1 MCNPLFKVADIR
13 EEHQRETEGLLDS
26 IRETSKELKLLQ
38 LSIDAYI
45 PFEFQVYQ
53 FHFGAI
59 TGNLPPSTN
68 LGDTIPGS
76 FENIKTTQCIRELS
90 GVC

>member
-1 MCNPLFKVADIR
+1 MR

-45 PFEFQVYQ
+45 PDEFQVR
-53 FHFGAI
+53 
-59 TGNLPPSTN
+59 L
-68 LGDTIPGS
+68 
-76 FENIKTTQCIRELS
+76 
-90 GVC
+90 